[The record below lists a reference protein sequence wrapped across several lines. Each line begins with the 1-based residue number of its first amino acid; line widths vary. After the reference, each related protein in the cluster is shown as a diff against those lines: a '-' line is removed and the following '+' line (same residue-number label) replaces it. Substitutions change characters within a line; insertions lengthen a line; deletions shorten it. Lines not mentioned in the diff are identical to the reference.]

1 MCIDCVSEKSS
12 RDRVGYFKILVFPF
26 HDVGS
31 LAICTNAINPNRV
44 SFGSSN
50 LKYAGYAHMHKC
62 TCAIKFLLI
71 KSDIC
76 ANNIDPDEMAMTS
89 HLI

>member
-31 LAICTNAINPNRV
+31 LAICTNAIEIWKN
-44 SFGSSN
+44 
-50 LKYAGYAHMHKC
+50 
-62 TCAIKFLLI
+62 KFKSAMVNKPLMFKLLRFDCMCVFCGERN
-71 KSDIC
+71 KV
-76 ANNIDPDEMAMTS
+76 P
-89 HLI
+89 